1 MFVSNNSIIK
11 SIMIPWNMDWSMKIE
26 WSLKIRPNALYDDH
40 TQDALH
46 NSFSR
51 SKHYRGQS
59 LINTFPVT

>member
-40 TQDALH
+40 TQILQHH
-46 NSFSR
+46 NNGRGR
-51 SKHYRGQS
+51 S
-59 LINTFPVT
+59 